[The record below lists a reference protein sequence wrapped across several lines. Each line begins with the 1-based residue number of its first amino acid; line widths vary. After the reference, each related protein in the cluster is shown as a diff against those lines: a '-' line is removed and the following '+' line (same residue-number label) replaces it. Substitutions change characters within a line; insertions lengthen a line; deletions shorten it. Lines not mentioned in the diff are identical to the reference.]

1 MADIATLGIK
11 VTTDGV
17 QKASSDLDKL
27 AKSGANA
34 AKGAQQVAPA
44 MDKAALSAKQLQAAT
59 RQLPM
64 QFTDIF
70 TGLASGQAPLQVLIQ
85 QGGQLKDTF
94 GGVGPALRASAG
106 YIAGLVNPI
115 TLVAGAA
122 AALGLAWKEQQDRLD
137 EFNVSLAKTNNFIG
151 LTAQQLADLTEEIDR
166 NSVATTGGV
175 AEAINRVV
183 SGGRIA
189 ADQLRQVSQAA
200 AETAALTGQSVDS
213 IVKKYEELAKDPLE
227 TLLKLNETEHFL
239 TQAQYDRVKALQD
252 EGRAQDA
259 ATEAIRI
266 YLDNSNRM
274 TSQVKANLSEIS
286 RSWLEVKE
294 VASAAWREIGNFANT
309 ILGIS
314 RRQAEANSQLVASY
328 VASFRTLDPS
338 LFLRQIGAYAR
349 GIPTVLR
356 GPAADFS
363 GVTARTIGA
372 LTVDSSAIRDAQKA
386 QEEFDRLRLSNL
398 DKAAKL
404 EVEIADIRKKGLA
417 AGKSEAEIEKV
428 IADARARYRE
438 AASGGRRGAGGG
450 GGTDFGASLLQQ
462 IRQQIALNEEQAG
475 SEKALTE
482 SQRLRIRVT
491 EQLDTLGKKVSAQ
504 RLAEIQAELER
515 LQTTDAAVQK
525 AKEQIQIESSLLRLR
540 EQIAR
545 TEAARQQSNAVDL
558 LGLGRGSDAVE
569 QQRRALDIEY
579 DYQNELRELYR
590 QAAREKREVTQQ
602 EEDELKASRDRML
615 VMEQDYFSQRKA
627 MQEDWRNGA
636 VRAFEDYSARVND
649 VASATEEGLH
659 GILGSLEDT
668 FAEFYQTG
676 KFDLRKFLDD
686 VAAEIARFAARNL
699 MRQIMGQ
706 FGGSTASSDGAGWTG
721 TLASLFS
728 SNWGFAS
735 GGFTGSGPKNK
746 PAGIVHAGEY
756 VLNAEAVRHL
766 PMGYLDALN
775 AGGRPGGMSVSMPQ
789 TFIVQGTP
797 DRRTREQMARDTGR
811 EAQRG
816 LARTGR

>member
-27 AKSGANA
+27 AKSGTNA
-34 AKGAQQVAPA
+34 AKGAQAVAPA
-44 MDKAALSAKQLQAAT
+44 MDKAAMSAKQLQAAT

-94 GGVGPALRASAG
+94 GGIGPALRASAG

-115 TLVAGAA
+115 TLVAAA
-122 AALGLAWKEQQDRLD
+122 AAGLGLAWKEQQDRLD

-151 LTAQQLADLTEEIDR
+151 MTAQQLADLTEEIDR

-200 AETAALTGQSVDS
+200 AETAALTGQSVDA
-213 IVKKYEELAKDPLE
+213 IVKKYEELAKDPLD

-239 TQAQYDRVKALQD
+239 TQAQYDRVKALQE

-286 RSWLEVKE
+286 KSWLEVKD
-294 VASAAWREIGNFANT
+294 VASAAWREIGNFAEMVV
-309 ILGIS
+309 GIS
-314 RRQAEANSQLVASY
+314 RRQAAANAQLVASY
-328 VASFRTLDPS
+328 VASAKSLDPS

-349 GIPTVLR
+349 GIPDVIR

-363 GVTARTIGA
+363 GVSARVLGDP
-372 LTVDSSAIRDAQKA
+372 VVSSDAFRAANKA

-404 EVEIADIRKKGLA
+404 EEEIADIKRKGLA

-428 IADARARYRE
+428 IADARARYKESLPKGPKGSRTDYS
-438 AASGGRRGAGGG
+438 ASI
-450 GGTDFGASLLQQ
+450 LQQ

-475 SEKALTE
+475 SEKSLTE

-491 EQLDTLGKKVSAQ
+491 EQMEALGGKVSAQ
-504 RLAEIQAELER
+504 RRAEIQAELER
-515 LQTTDAAVQK
+515 LQTTDAVVQK
-525 AKEQIQIESSLLRLR
+525 AKEQIQVEASLLRLR

-545 TEAARQQSNAVDL
+545 TEAARQQANRVDL
-558 LGLGRGSDAVE
+558 LGIGRGAEEVE
-569 QQRRALDIEY
+569 RQRRALDIEY

-590 QAAREKREVTQQ
+590 QAAREKREVTRQ
-602 EEDELKASRDRML
+602 EEDDLRASRDRML
-615 VMEQDYFSQRKA
+615 DMEQDYFEQRNA
-627 MQEDWRNGA
+627 MQSDWRNGA
-636 VRAFEDYSARVND
+636 VRALEDYMAEAND
-649 VASATEEGLH
+649 VASRTAEAIDGVLNSLQSTFEE
-659 GILGSLEDT
+659 
-668 FAEFYQTG
+668 FFRTG
-676 KFDLRKFLDD
+676 KLDWKGFLADIS
-686 VAAEIARFAARNL
+686 AELSRFWSQQL
-699 MRQIMGQ
+699 VKQITQ
-706 FGGSTASSDGAGWTG
+706 SFGNYGGGASGGDSQWTG
-721 TLASLFS
+721 TIASLFS
-728 SNWGFAS
+728 SDWGFSS
-735 GGFTGSGPKNK
+735 GGYTGPGRRKQV
-746 PAGIVHAGEY
+746 AGVVHSGEY
-756 VLNAEAVRHL
+756 VLNAEAVRAL
-766 PMGYLDALN
+766 PMSYLDHLN
-775 AGGRPGGMSVSMPQ
+775 SGGAPSISNSGSNYTFQVIGSVDPRSANQ
-789 TFIVQGTP
+789 IARESFQKQQIAT
-797 DRRTREQMARDTGR
+797 RRNG
-811 EAQRG
+811 
-816 LARTGR
+816 